1 MGDFG
6 QVGAASLW
14 KSGPLFSTGT
24 GEAKPMGV
32 ELRLNPRSPFSD
44 AGMASRAARWEK
56 DGMELGPGLST
67 AFAESAGMPSP
78 SREASVNRPG
88 FMSEGRPDRT
98 VGGGK

>member
-1 MGDFG
+1 
-6 QVGAASLW
+6 
-14 KSGPLFSTGT
+14 
-24 GEAKPMGV
+24 
-32 ELRLNPRSPFSD
+32 
-44 AGMASRAARWEK
+44 
-56 DGMELGPGLST
+56 LGPGLST